1 MPIHIGEFLPFVFI
15 VALIRVPL
23 LCNMWLLLVLY
34 LMNVN
39 LTSIL
44 SIFFNL
50 TEAICS

>member
-34 LMNVN
+34 LISDECQPNIN
-39 LTSIL
+39 TIN
-44 SIFFNL
+44 FF
-50 TEAICS
+50 